1 MALIYASRSFE
12 ERLLDSCTA
21 KQWPGKKIFRIV
33 RAKVF
38 QPLKMSLLFRMYSL
52 SSALPFTFFSSFF
65 FYTKKKRK
73 ERREKKHLHWT
84 SPESQQLSIMRVN
97 DASSL

>member
-1 MALIYASRSFE
+1 MYVSRSFE

-52 SSALPFTFFSSFF
+52 SSALPFTFIYLFF
-65 FYTKKKRK
+65 FFTK
-73 ERREKKHLHWT
+73 ERGEEKHLPWT
-84 SPESQQLSIMRVN
+84 SPESQQLSIMRIN
-97 DASSL
+97 DVSQ